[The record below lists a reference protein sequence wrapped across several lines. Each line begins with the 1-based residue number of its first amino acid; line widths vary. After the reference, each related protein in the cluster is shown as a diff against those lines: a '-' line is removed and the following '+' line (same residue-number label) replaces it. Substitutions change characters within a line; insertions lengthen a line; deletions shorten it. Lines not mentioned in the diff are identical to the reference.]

1 MKTKQKFV
9 VTAFEFS
16 KGCRVTITQR
26 LRKKSADE
34 VRNELIKSM
43 DERFKKYKFF
53 TDIRV
58 ETRTPEYNYKLIN
71 ELK

>member
-58 ETRTPEYNYKLIN
+58 EQRTKQYI
-71 ELK
+71 

>member
-1 MKTKQKFV
+1 METKERYV

-26 LRKKSADE
+26 LRKKSAETLRD
-34 VRNELIKSM
+34 ELIKSM

-58 ETRTPEYNYKLIN
+58 EQKRLEYI
-71 ELK
+71 